1 MKFDG
6 RAGREF
12 GTFNLMRAS
21 AELLMC
27 RPFWAGLAADG
38 ATSTVP
44 GLIGRASGADGGAAF
59 GPAVRRAS

>member
-1 MKFDG
+1 
-6 RAGREF
+6 
-12 GTFNLMRAS
+12 MRTS

-38 ATSTVP
+38 ATSTVT
-44 GLIGRASGADGGAAF
+44 GLIARASGADGGVAF

>member
-1 MKFDG
+1 
-6 RAGREF
+6 
-12 GTFNLMRAS
+12 MRAS

-27 RPFWAGLAADG
+27 RLFQAGFVADG
-38 ATSTVP
+38 ATSTLS